1 MDGLKLAW
9 VLLVIY
15 FGVLTA
21 FGTASARVPR
31 VRAWYL
37 PHVRA
42 FAVLVLLGIVV
53 LFVLLGVMVTR

>member
-1 MDGLKLAW
+1 MDGLKLAS

-15 FGVLTA
+15 LGLLTA
-21 FGTASARVPR
+21 IGAASVRVPR

-42 FAVLVLLGIVV
+42 FAVLVLLGCVA
-53 LFVLLGVMVTR
+53 LFVVIGVQATR

>member
-1 MDGLKLAW
+1 MDGLKLAS

-15 FGVLTA
+15 FVSLA
-21 FGTASARVPR
+21 AIGTASVRVPR

-42 FAVLVLLGIVV
+42 FAVLGLLGIVV